1 LSHDVSIAF
10 PRTRTKKGNK
20 ARPSHVVGVEISLG
34 GRRVRALAFT
44 LTAFAFLAPALP
56 AAAMTC
62 ADVPAAQAFV
72 DKLQPGPNTSAA
84 QSHLNA
90 ARAAG
95 SETQCV
101 AELQQVNKY
110 AQRSADA
117 DKRKASGAASTT
129 ARRPVRRVQCADTL
143 HQNRPNGT
151 DYHGP
156 RVPYCP

>member
-1 LSHDVSIAF
+1 
-10 PRTRTKKGNK
+10 
-20 ARPSHVVGVEISLG
+20 
-34 GRRVRALAFT
+34 
-44 LTAFAFLAPALP
+44 
-56 AAAMTC
+56 MTC

-72 DKLQPGPNTSAA
+72 DKLQPGPNTRAA

-95 SETQCV
+95 SESRCV

-110 AQRSADA
+110 AERSAAA
-117 DKRKASGAASTT
+117 DKRMSSGTARTA

-143 HQNRPNGT
+143 NQNRPNGT